1 MAPGW
6 MPTTAGIALAM
17 LMSGVLEA
25 HRSGESGPAIQIG
38 ERVRA
43 NDIAAASF
51 LKEAIRRSATIRRL
65 VEQIQTSD
73 VLVMVARSNDRTLRG
88 LTQFSSAQA
97 DRRLLITRIT
107 TFLIEDEQFAVL
119 GHELQHV
126 CEIAAAPEVTNQAA
140 LRQLFERIGERTT
153 WSGDRY
159 ETAAALAIE
168 RRVLE
173 EVRQVR

>member
-1 MAPGW
+1 MAPAW
-6 MPTTAGIALAM
+6 KSTTAGIVLAM
-17 LMSGVLEA
+17 LVPGGLEA
-25 HRSGESGPAIQIG
+25 HRFGESAPTFQIG

-43 NDIAAASF
+43 NDTASASF
-51 LKEAIRRSATIRRL
+51 LKEAIRRSATIQRL
-65 VEQIQTSD
+65 VAQIQASD

-88 LTQFSSAQA
+88 LTQFSSAQS
-97 DRRLLITRIT
+97 DLRLLITRIT
-107 TFLIEDEQFAVL
+107 TFLSLDEQFAVL

-126 CEIAAAPEVTNQAA
+126 CEIAAAREVTSQAA
-140 LRQLFERIGERTT
+140 LRQLFERIGDRTA

-159 ETAAALAIE
+159 ETAAALEIE